1 MTTKATTSQG
11 VKLQRGD
18 GGSPTEVFATIAEI
32 HQFTGPQQSTK
43 QIQVTS
49 LDSAAQ
55 EYIAGLRDGGQVSFD
70 MNYVPSDVPQQG
82 LITDLA
88 SGHVSNYKL
97 ILTDGTTTPTS
108 IAFKAI
114 VISHQIKGQVDDR
127 IMASVALKISGTP
140 TFTYG
145 S

>member
-18 GGSPTEVFATIAEI
+18 GAMTEVFTTIAEI
-32 HQFTGPQQSTK
+32 HQFTGPQQSSK

-49 LDSAAQ
+49 LDSTAQ
-55 EYIAGLRDGGQVSFD
+55 EYIAGLRDGGQVAFD

-82 LITDLA
+82 LLTDLG
-88 SGHVSNYKL
+88 SGHASNYKL
-97 ILTDGTTTPTS
+97 LLTDGATTPTA

-127 IMASVALKISGTP
+127 IMASVSLKISGTP
-140 TFTYG
+140 VFTYG